1 LEFSWEVFMLDRRR
15 LLLAGAAL
23 TVTTPRAFAQDF
35 PTRPI
40 KIVVPLAAGGM
51 ADILAR
57 VIAAKLGEAGHTAV
71 VENRTGGSGVI
82 GADSVAKSAPDGYT
96 LLMGLHAT
104 QAILVHLQKLPYD
117 PAKDFAPVI
126 HVATVPNVLLVN
138 NAVPATSLKELIAYA
153 KANPGK
159 LTFASQGNGS
169 TGHMIGEQFKVMAG
183 VELTHV
189 PYRGAAPASQD
200 LLAGHVSMLF
210 DIVPLAVSNL
220 QSGKV
225 RALAVCA
232 AERVKVLPDVPTIAE
247 AGLPGMEAGAWFGLF
262 APAGTPPAVVAWIN
276 REAQKAFA
284 APEARARF
292 AGQGAMLPLETPE
305 AFGKHVSAEAERWGA
320 LIKRAGIRME

>member
-1 LEFSWEVFMLDRRR
+1 MATRRAF
-15 LLLAGAAL
+15 LIATSAAL
-23 TVTTPRAFAQDF
+23 AAGIVPLRAQDY
-35 PTRPI
+35 PNRPI
-40 KIVVPLAAGGM
+40 RIIVPLAAGGM

-57 VIAAKLGEAGHTAV
+57 TIAAKLSEAGHTAV

-82 GADSVAKSAPDGYT
+82 GADAVAKSPPDGYT

-117 PAKDFAPVI
+117 PARDFAPVI
-126 HVATVPNVLLVN
+126 HAATVPNVLLVHEG
-138 NAVPATSLKELIAYA
+138 VPATSLRELIAYA

-169 TGHMIGEQFKVMAG
+169 TGHMIGEQFKAMAG
-183 VELTHV
+183 IEITHV

-225 RALAVCA
+225 RALALCA

-262 APAGTPPAVVAWIN
+262 APAGTPPGAIAWLN
-276 REAQKAFA
+276 REAKKAFES
-284 APEARARF
+284 PQTSERF
-292 AGQGAMLPLETPE
+292 LGQGAMLPLGPPET
-305 AFGKHVSAEAERWGA
+305 FGAHVAAETERWGA
-320 LIKRAGIRME
+320 LIRRAGIRME

>member
-1 LEFSWEVFMLDRRR
+1 MATRRTF
-15 LLLAGAAL
+15 LVASGAAL
-23 TVTTPRAFAQDF
+23 AAGIAPSRAQDY
-35 PTRPI
+35 PNRPI
-40 KIVVPLAAGGM
+40 RIIVPLAAGGM

-57 VIAAKLGEAGHTAV
+57 TIAAKLTEAGHTAV
-71 VENRTGGSGVI
+71 VENRTGGAGVI
-82 GADSVAKSAPDGYT
+82 GADAVAKSPADGYT

-126 HVATVPNVLLVN
+126 HAATVPNVLLVHEG
-138 NAVPATSLKELIAYA
+138 VPATSLRELIAYA

-169 TGHMIGEQFKVMAG
+169 TGHMIGEQFKSMAG
-183 VELTHV
+183 IEITHV

-232 AERVKVLPDVPTIAE
+232 GERVKVLPEVPTIAE

-262 APAGTPPAVVAWIN
+262 APAGTPPAAIAWLN
-276 REAQKAFA
+276 REAKKAFEL
-284 APEARARF
+284 PEINERF
-292 AGQGAMLPLETPE
+292 AKQGAMLPHGPPET
-305 AFGKHVSAEAERWGA
+305 FGAHVAAETERWGA
-320 LIKRAGIRME
+320 LIRRAGIRME

>member
-1 LEFSWEVFMLDRRR
+1 MLNRRT
-15 LLLAGAAL
+15 LLLGAA
-23 TVTTPRAFAQDF
+23 AFAGSAGLLHAQDY
-35 PTRPI
+35 PSRPI
-40 KIVVPLAAGGM
+40 RIIVPLAAGGM

-57 VIAAKLGEAGHTAV
+57 TIAAKITEATGATVV

-82 GADSVAKSAPDGYT
+82 GADAVAKSPPDGYT

-126 HVATVPNVLLVN
+126 HAATVPNVLLVHN
-138 NAVPATSLKELIAYA
+138 SVPANSLRDLIGYA

-183 VELTHV
+183 IELTHV

-200 LLAGHVSMLF
+200 LVAGHVSMLF

-220 QSGKV
+220 QSGNV

-232 AERVKVLPDVPTIAE
+232 AERVKALPDVPTIAE

-262 APAGTPPAVVAWIN
+262 APAGTPPAAIAWVN
-276 REAQKAFA
+276 REAKKAFA
-284 APEARARF
+284 APDVRERF
-292 AGQGAMLPLETPE
+292 AGQGAVLPLDTPE
-305 AFGKHVSAEAERWGA
+305 AFGAHVAAETERWGM
-320 LIKRAGIRME
+320 LIRRAGIRME

>member
-1 LEFSWEVFMLDRRR
+1 MATR
-15 LLLAGAAL
+15 
-23 TVTTPRAFAQDF
+23 RAFLIATSAGLAAGIMPLRAQDY
-35 PTRPI
+35 PNRPI
-40 KIVVPLAAGGM
+40 RIIVPLAAGGM

-57 VIAAKLGEAGHTAV
+57 TIAAKLSEAGHTAV

-82 GADSVAKSAPDGYT
+82 GADAVAKSPADGYT

-117 PAKDFAPVI
+117 PARDFAPVI
-126 HVATVPNVLLVN
+126 HAATVPNVLLVHEG
-138 NAVPATSLKELIAYA
+138 VPATSLRELIAYA

-169 TGHMIGEQFKVMAG
+169 TGHMIGEQFKAMAG
-183 VELTHV
+183 IEITHV

-262 APAGTPPAVVAWIN
+262 APAGTPPAAIAWVN
-276 REAQKAFA
+276 QEAKKAFA
-284 APEARARF
+284 TPEMSARF
-292 AGQGAMLPLETPE
+292 AGQGAMLPLGAPE
-305 AFGKHVSAEAERWGA
+305 AFGAHVAAETERWGA
-320 LIKRAGIRME
+320 LIRRANIKME

>member
-1 LEFSWEVFMLDRRR
+1 MLNRRM
-15 LLLAGAAL
+15 LLASGAAL
-23 TVTTPRAFAQDF
+23 AAGIAPSRAQSF
-35 PTRPI
+35 PSRPI

-57 VIAAKLGEAGHTAV
+57 IVALKFTEAGHTTV

-82 GADSVAKSAPDGYT
+82 GADAVAKSPADGYT

-117 PAKDFAPVI
+117 PAKDFTPVI
-126 HVATVPNVLLVN
+126 HCATVPNVLLIN
-138 NAVPATSLKELIAYA
+138 NAVPATSLKDLIAYA
-153 KANPGK
+153 KSNPGK

-169 TGHMIGEQFKVMAG
+169 TGHMIGEQFKTMAG
-183 VELTHV
+183 IDITHV

-210 DIVPLAVSNL
+210 DIVPLAISNL

-225 RALAVCA
+225 KALAVCA
-232 AERVKVLPDVPTIAE
+232 ASRVKVLPDVPTIAE

-262 APAGTPPAVVAWIN
+262 APAGTPAAAVAWIN
-276 REAQKAFA
+276 REVKKAFA
-284 APEARARF
+284 APEIAERF
-292 AGQGAMLPLETPE
+292 NKQGAMLPLDAPE
-305 AFGKHVSAEAERWGA
+305 AFGAHVSAETERWGG
-320 LIKRAGIRME
+320 LIRRANIRMEGG

>member
-1 LEFSWEVFMLDRRR
+1 MLNRRT
-15 LLLAGAAL
+15 LLLGGAAFAGNAGR
-23 TVTTPRAFAQDF
+23 VVAQDY
-35 PTRPI
+35 PSRPI
-40 KIVVPLAAGGM
+40 RIIVPLAAGGM

-57 VIAAKLGEAGHTAV
+57 TIAAKIAEATGATVV

-82 GADSVAKSAPDGYT
+82 GADAVAKSPPDGYT

-126 HVATVPNVLLVN
+126 HAATVPNVLLVHN
-138 NAVPATSLKELIAYA
+138 SVPANSLRELIAHA

-183 VELTHV
+183 IDLTHV

-200 LLAGHVSMLF
+200 LVAGHVSMLF

-220 QSGKV
+220 QSGNV

-232 AERVKVLPDVPTIAE
+232 AERVKALPDIPTIAE

-262 APAGTPPAVVAWIN
+262 APAGTPPAAIAWVN
-276 REAQKAFA
+276 REAKKAFA
-284 APEARARF
+284 APEVRERF
-292 AGQGAMLPLETPE
+292 AGQGAVLPLDTPE
-305 AFGKHVSAEAERWGA
+305 AFGAHVAAETERWGA
-320 LIKRAGIRME
+320 LIRRAGIRME

>member
-1 LEFSWEVFMLDRRR
+1 MLDRRR

-23 TVTTPRAFAQDF
+23 TAAMPRAFAQDF
-35 PTRPI
+35 PNRPI
-40 KIVVPLAAGGM
+40 RIVVPLAAGGM

-57 VIAAKLGEAGHTAV
+57 VIAQKLGESGHAAV
-71 VENRTGGSGVI
+71 VENRTGGAGVI
-82 GADSVAKSAPDGYT
+82 GADSVAKAAPDGYT

-138 NAVPATSLKELIAYA
+138 TAVPATSLKELIAHA
-153 KANPGK
+153 KASPGK

-183 VELTHV
+183 IDITHV

-210 DIVPLAVSNL
+210 DIVPLALSNL

-232 AERVKVLPDVPTIAE
+232 AERVKMLPDVPTIAE

-262 APAGTPPAVVAWIN
+262 APAGTPAAAVAWLN

-284 APEARARF
+284 AAERERF
-292 AGQGAMLPLETPE
+292 TGQGAVLPLETPE

>member
-1 LEFSWEVFMLDRRR
+1 MLAWVVGLLEFVCGLCLALGLATRLAAGPIIVFLIMTIVTYHWEFGFKWETAASSIPCSGPSLCSIFWCTAAGRSRSMPGSDARSDRSSQAGGSHVKSPDIAVEQRHVGGGR
-15 LLLAGAAL
+15 SLRAGA
-23 TVTTPRAFAQDF
+23 QDY
-35 PTRPI
+35 PARPI
-40 KIVVPLAAGGM
+40 RIIVPLAAGGM

-57 VIAAKLGEAGHTAV
+57 VIAAKLSEARSTAV

-82 GADSVAKSAPDGYT
+82 GADAVAKSPADGYT

-104 QAILVHLQKLPYD
+104 QAILVHMTRLPYD

-126 HVATVPNVLLVN
+126 HVATVPNVLLVHN
-138 NAVPATSLKELIAYA
+138 SVPASSVSELIAHA

-169 TGHMIGEQFKVMAG
+169 TGHMIGEQFKAMAG
-183 VELTHV
+183 IDLTHV

-232 AERVKVLPDVPTIAE
+232 R
-247 AGLPGMEAGAWFGLF
+247 
-262 APAGTPPAVVAWIN
+262 
-276 REAQKAFA
+276 
-284 APEARARF
+284 
-292 AGQGAMLPLETPE
+292 
-305 AFGKHVSAEAERWGA
+305 SA
-320 LIKRAGIRME
+320 

>member
-1 LEFSWEVFMLDRRR
+1 MATRRTF
-15 LLLAGAAL
+15 LVAGGAAL
-23 TVTTPRAFAQDF
+23 AAGIAPVRAQDY
-35 PTRPI
+35 PNRPI
-40 KIVVPLAAGGM
+40 RIIVPLAAGGM

-57 VIAAKLGEAGHTAV
+57 TIAAKLSEAGHTAV
-71 VENRTGGSGVI
+71 VENRTGGAGVI
-82 GADSVAKSAPDGYT
+82 GADAVAKSPPDGYT

-126 HVATVPNVLLVN
+126 HAATVPNVLLVHEG
-138 NAVPATSLKELIAYA
+138 VPATSLRELIAHA

-169 TGHMIGEQFKVMAG
+169 TGHMIGEQFKAMAG
-183 VELTHV
+183 IEITHV

-232 AERVKVLPDVPTIAE
+232 GERVKALPEVPTIAE

-262 APAGTPPAVVAWIN
+262 APAGTPPTAIAWLN
-276 REAQKAFA
+276 REVKKAFD
-284 APEARARF
+284 APQVGERF
-292 AGQGAMLPLETPE
+292 SSQGALLPLGPPESFGAHVAAET
-305 AFGKHVSAEAERWGA
+305 ERWGA
-320 LIKRAGIRME
+320 LIRRAGIRME

>member
-1 LEFSWEVFMLDRRR
+1 MATRRTF
-15 LLLAGAAL
+15 LVAGGAAL
-23 TVTTPRAFAQDF
+23 AAGIMPLRAQDY
-35 PTRPI
+35 PNRPI
-40 KIVVPLAAGGM
+40 RIIVPLAAGGM

-57 VIAAKLGEAGHTAV
+57 TIAAKLSEAGHTAV

-82 GADSVAKSAPDGYT
+82 GADAVAKSPADGYT

-117 PAKDFAPVI
+117 PARDFAPVI
-126 HVATVPNVLLVN
+126 HAATVPNVLLVHEG
-138 NAVPATSLKELIAYA
+138 VPATSLRELIAYA

-183 VELTHV
+183 IDLTHV

-225 RALAVCA
+225 RALALCA

-262 APAGTPPAVVAWIN
+262 APAGTPPATIAWLN
-276 REAQKAFA
+276 REAKKAFES
-284 APEARARF
+284 PQTSERF
-292 AGQGAMLPLETPE
+292 LGQGAMLPLGPPET
-305 AFGKHVSAEAERWGA
+305 FGAHVAAETERWGA
-320 LIKRAGIRME
+320 LIRRAGIRME

>member
-1 LEFSWEVFMLDRRR
+1 MLNRRA
-15 LLLAGAAL
+15 LLFAGGAFAAGAG
-23 TVTTPRAFAQDF
+23 RAHAQDY
-35 PTRPI
+35 PSRPI
-40 KIVVPLAAGGM
+40 RIIVPLAAGGM

-57 VIAAKLGEAGHTAV
+57 VIAQKINEATGHAVV
-71 VENRTGGSGVI
+71 VENRTGGGGVI
-82 GADSVAKSAPDGYT
+82 GADAVAKSPADGYT

-117 PAKDFAPVI
+117 PAKDFAPVVHI
-126 HVATVPNVLLVN
+126 ATVPNVLLVHN
-138 NAVPATSLKELIAYA
+138 SVPANSLAELIAHA
-153 KANPGK
+153 KANPLK

-169 TGHMIGEQFKVMAG
+169 TGHMIGEQFKVAAG
-183 VELTHV
+183 IALTHV

-232 AERVKVLPDVPTIAE
+232 PERVKVLPDVPTIAE

-262 APAGTPPAVVAWIN
+262 APAGTPPAAIAWVN
-276 REAQKAFA
+276 GEARKAFA
-284 APEARARF
+284 APEIRDRF
-292 AGQGAMLPLETPE
+292 AGQGALLPLGPPDQFGQHVAAET
-305 AFGKHVSAEAERWGA
+305 ERWGA
-320 LIKRAGIRME
+320 LIRRAGIKME

>member
-1 LEFSWEVFMLDRRR
+1 MLNRRT
-15 LLLAGAAL
+15 LLLSSALVAAGIARAGA
-23 TVTTPRAFAQDF
+23 QDY
-35 PTRPI
+35 PARPI
-40 KIVVPLAAGGM
+40 RFIVPLAAGGM

-82 GADSVAKSAPDGYT
+82 GADAVAKSPADGYT

-104 QAILVHLQKLPYD
+104 QAILVHMTKLPYD

-138 NAVPATSLKELIAYA
+138 NAVPATSLRELIVHA

-159 LTFASQGNGS
+159 LTFASRGNGS
-169 TGHMIGEQFKVMAG
+169 TGHMIGEQFKAMAG
-183 VELTHV
+183 IDLTHV

-262 APAGTPPAVVAWIN
+262 APAGTPPAAIAWVN
-276 REAQKAFA
+276 QEAKKAFA
-284 APEARARF
+284 APEVGARF
-292 AGQGAMLPLETPE
+292 AGQGALLPLGAPE
-305 AFGKHVSAEAERWGA
+305 AFGAHVTAETERWGA
-320 LIKRAGIRME
+320 LIKRANIKME

>member
-1 LEFSWEVFMLDRRR
+1 MATR
-15 LLLAGAAL
+15 
-23 TVTTPRAFAQDF
+23 RAFLIATSATLAAGIMPVRAQDY
-35 PTRPI
+35 PNRPI
-40 KIVVPLAAGGM
+40 RIIVPLAAGGM

-57 VIAAKLGEAGHTAV
+57 TIAAKLSEAGHTAV

-82 GADSVAKSAPDGYT
+82 GADAVAKSPADGYT

-117 PAKDFAPVI
+117 PARDFAPVI
-126 HVATVPNVLLVN
+126 HAATVPNVLLVHEG
-138 NAVPATSLKELIAYA
+138 VPATSLRELIAYA

-169 TGHMIGEQFKVMAG
+169 TGHMIGEQFKAMAG
-183 VELTHV
+183 IEITHV

-262 APAGTPPAVVAWIN
+262 APAGTPPAAVAWIN

-284 APEARARF
+284 AAERDRF
-292 AGQGAMLPLETPE
+292 TGQGAVLPLETPE

-320 LIKRAGIRME
+320 LIKRAGIKME

>member
-1 LEFSWEVFMLDRRR
+1 MATR
-15 LLLAGAAL
+15 
-23 TVTTPRAFAQDF
+23 RAFLIATSAGLAAGIMPLRAQDY
-35 PTRPI
+35 PNRPI
-40 KIVVPLAAGGM
+40 RIIVPLAAGGM

-57 VIAAKLGEAGHTAV
+57 TIAAKLSEAGHTAV

-82 GADSVAKSAPDGYT
+82 GADAVAKSPADGYT

-126 HVATVPNVLLVN
+126 HAATVPNVLLVHEG
-138 NAVPATSLKELIAYA
+138 VPATSLRDLISHA

-169 TGHMIGEQFKVMAG
+169 TGHMIGEQFKVAAG
-183 VELTHV
+183 IALTHV

-200 LLAGHVSMLF
+200 LVAGHVSMLF

-232 AERVKVLPDVPTIAE
+232 PERVKVLPDVPTIAA

-262 APAGTPPAVVAWIN
+262 APSGTPPAAIAWMN
-276 REAQKAFA
+276 AEARKAFA
-284 APEARARF
+284 TPETRDRF
-292 AGQGAMLPLETPE
+292 AGQGAALPLGAPE
-305 AFGKHVSAEAERWGA
+305 AFGAHVAAETERWGA
-320 LIKRAGIRME
+320 LIRRAGIRME